1 MEEQGPQFKL
11 QDVLAIL
18 KRRLGWVLVPALLG
32 PVIGMIVSFGIKP
45 VYTSQTFVLV
55 EQQKVPD
62 TIVTPVVTDQLEMRL
77 MTMQDQILSRS
88 NLEPIIKRFDL
99 YHQDR
104 LRVPM
109 ETLVAR
115 LRKDIKVTPLRPDG
129 TSDLRG
135 FYIAVSAEKPQIARE
150 VCAEILSMF
159 MAENLKVRAQRAEDT
174 TTFLAGQLQD
184 AKSKLDDY
192 DAKLAAFKSKYLGQ
206 LPTDQDRN
214 LQMLSTLSSQ
224 LDAANQALAQALQQK
239 AAQEA
244 LIAQAV
250 NSLQASQKGTD
261 SPTDLEHELQ
271 ALQMQLAT
279 LEARYTPEYPDVVR
293 TKAQVQTLTKQL
305 AAARKN
311 AASGNSPTAANVP
324 DTPELAQLRV
334 ALRGMDETVRLK
346 RAEQTRLEG
355 EIRSFQSRVQLSP
368 VVEEQYKSL
377 TRDYESALQF
387 YNDLLNKKTQAEMA
401 TDLELRREGEQ
412 FRVMDS
418 PDLPARPSSPNR
430 LKCALAGFAAGLF
443 LGAALAAM
451 FELKERFIRTE
462 EDVTKH
468 LDLITLIGIPDF
480 AEK

>member
-1 MEEQGPQFKL
+1 MEEQGAQFRL
-11 QDVLAIL
+11 QDLLAIL
-18 KRRLGWVLVPALLG
+18 KRRLWWIVIPVLLG
-32 PVIGMIVSFGIKP
+32 PVIGLLVSFKIKP
-45 VYTSQTFVLV
+45 VYTSQAFVLV

-62 TIVTPVVTDQLEMRL
+62 TIVSPVVTDQLEARL
-77 MTMQDQILSRS
+77 LTMQDQILSRS
-88 NLEPIIKRFDL
+88 NLEPLITHFDL
-99 YHQDR
+99 YHKDR
-104 LRVPM
+104 SRVPM

-135 FYIAVSAEKPQIARE
+135 FYIDVSADKPQTAQE
-150 VCAEILSMF
+150 VCSEILSMF

-206 LPTDQDRN
+206 LPTDEDRN
-214 LQMLSTLSSQ
+214 LQMLSTMSSQ
-224 LDAANQALAQALQQK
+224 LDAVNQALAQTLQQK

-250 NSLQASQKGTD
+250 NTLQASQKGAD
-261 SPTDLEHELQ
+261 SPVDLEKELSD
-271 ALQMQLAT
+271 LRMQLAT

-293 TKAQVQTLTKQL
+293 TKAQIQTLTQQL
-305 AAARKN
+305 ALARKN
-311 AASGNSPTAANVP
+311 SGNDAKAASIP
-324 DTPELAQLRV
+324 DTPELAQMRV
-334 ALRGMDETVRLK
+334 ALRGIDEAVRLK
-346 RAEQTRLEG
+346 RAEQARLEG
-355 EIRSFQSRVQLSP
+355 QIRSFQSRVQLSP

-387 YNDLLNKKTQAEMA
+387 YNQLLSKKTQAEMA

-418 PDLPARPSSPNR
+418 PDLPASPSSPNR
-430 LKCALAGFAAGLF
+430 LKCALAGFAAGIF
-443 LGAALAAM
+443 LGACFAVM
-451 FELKERFIRTE
+451 FEIKEQFIRTE
-462 EDVTKH
+462 DDVTKH